1 MPITSMTAQNKVQTK
16 SGGGAIQTAIEKI
29 IKNLNKRKELA
40 QMVYNR
46 YGDQFG
52 NLTKEDKKDLEM
64 EIGAAF
70 DAYELALKEVAKL
83 ITDGKTAEDIM
94 QFITEVTG
102 A

>member
-1 MPITSMTAQNKVQTK
+1 M
-16 SGGGAIQTAIEKI
+16 

-46 YGDQFG
+46 YGNHLGIQ
-52 NLTKEDKKDLEM
+52 LTYEDKKELGNEV
-64 EIGAAF
+64 GAAF
-70 DAYELALKEVAKL
+70 DAYELALKEVTKL
-83 ITDGKTAEDIM
+83 IADGKTTKDIL

>member
-1 MPITSMTAQNKVQTK
+1 M
-16 SGGGAIQTAIEKI
+16 

-52 NLTKEDKKDLEM
+52 SLTKEDKKDLEM
-64 EIGAAF
+64 EVGAAF
-70 DAYELALKEVAKL
+70 DGYEMALKEVAKM
-83 ITDGKTAEDIM
+83 ITEGKNTTDIM
-94 QFITEVTG
+94 QFIKEVTG

>member
-1 MPITSMTAQNKVQTK
+1 MIR
-16 SGGGAIQTAIEKI
+16 
-29 IKNLNKRKELA
+29 NLNKRKELA

-52 NLTKEDKKDLEM
+52 CLTKEDKKDIEM

-70 DAYELALKEVAKL
+70 EGYEMALKEVAKM
-83 ITDGKTAEDIM
+83 IAEGKNTADIIK
-94 QFITEVTG
+94 FVTEVTG

>member
-1 MPITSMTAQNKVQTK
+1 M
-16 SGGGAIQTAIEKI
+16 

-70 DAYELALKEVAKL
+70 EGYEMALKEVAKMIAESKN
-83 ITDGKTAEDIM
+83 ITDIM

>member
-1 MPITSMTAQNKVQTK
+1 MNKFKLKRQQQTK
-16 SGGGAIQTAIEKI
+16 SGGGAIQTAIEKM

-70 DAYELALKEVAKL
+70 EGYEMALKEVAKMIAESKN
-83 ITDGKTAEDIM
+83 ITDIM

>member
-1 MPITSMTAQNKVQTK
+1 LNKFKLKRQQQTK
-16 SGGGAIQTAIEKI
+16 SGGGAIQTAIEKM

-70 DAYELALKEVAKL
+70 EGYEMALKEVAKMIAESKN
-83 ITDGKTAEDIM
+83 ITDIM

>member
-16 SGGGAIQTAIEKI
+16 SVGGAIQTASKDMIRD
-29 IKNLNKRKELA
+29 LNKRKELA

-52 NLTKEDKKDLEM
+52 VLTKEDKKDLEM

-70 DAYELALKEVAKL
+70 EGYEMALKEVAKL

>member
-1 MPITSMTAQNKVQTK
+1 M
-16 SGGGAIQTAIEKI
+16 
-29 IKNLNKRKELA
+29 IKNLIKRQELA

-46 YGDQFG
+46 YGDNQEG
-52 NLTKEDKKDLEM
+52 CNLTKVEKKELEHHV
-64 EIGAAF
+64 GVAF
-70 DAYELALKEVAKL
+70 DAYELAPKEITTL